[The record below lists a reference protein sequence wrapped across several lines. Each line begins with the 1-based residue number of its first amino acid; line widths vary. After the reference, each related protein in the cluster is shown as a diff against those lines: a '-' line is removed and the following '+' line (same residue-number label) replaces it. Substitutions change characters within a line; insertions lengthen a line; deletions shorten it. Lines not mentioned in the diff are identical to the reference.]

1 MKRAAAYVESFRRL
15 YARKQAIKNVCSSF
29 LYRQRLENFHV
40 QHLNAFHIS
49 DDSAVCALQY

>member
-1 MKRAAAYVESFRRL
+1 MKRAAAYVESFRRR

-29 LYRQRLENFHV
+29 LYRHPQENFHV
-40 QHLNAFHIS
+40 QHSNTFHIS